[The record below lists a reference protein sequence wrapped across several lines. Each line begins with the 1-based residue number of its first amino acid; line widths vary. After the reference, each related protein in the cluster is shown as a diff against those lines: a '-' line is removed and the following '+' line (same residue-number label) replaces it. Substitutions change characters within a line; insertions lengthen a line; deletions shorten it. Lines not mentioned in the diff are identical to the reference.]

1 MIFEVKC
8 DLQLPYKEQRTHGP
22 DAHTYCLLY
31 STIVPLGAGNHHV
44 LGKYCA
50 YTMISLDEDE

>member
-8 DLQLPYKEQRTHGP
+8 DEQRTYEERTGRTHILS
-22 DAHTYCLLY
+22 LLY

>member
-1 MIFEVKC
+1 MAVREVPK
-8 DLQLPYKEQRTHGP
+8 DVLKMASGLILPSGLAGHRGQL
-22 DAHTYCLLY
+22 C
-31 STIVPLGAGNHHV
+31 IVPLGAGNHHV